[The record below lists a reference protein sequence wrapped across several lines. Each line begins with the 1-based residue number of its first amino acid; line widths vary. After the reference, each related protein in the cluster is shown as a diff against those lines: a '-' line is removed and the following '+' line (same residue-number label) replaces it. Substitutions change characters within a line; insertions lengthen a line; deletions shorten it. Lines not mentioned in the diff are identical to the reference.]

1 MDKILELKG
10 YAASLG
16 LTYTKTKLETIIHEA
31 EKNSSSYLTFLYD
44 VLYGE
49 IKYRQDKAKERRI
62 KEAGFPYKKYLKDFD
77 LDFCTSITKKNF
89 HQQNTI

>member
-16 LTYTKTKLETIIHEA
+16 LTYTKTELETIIHEA

-49 IKYRQDKAKERRI
+49 IKYRQA
-62 KEAGFPYKKYLKDFD
+62 
-77 LDFCTSITKKNF
+77 
-89 HQQNTI
+89 